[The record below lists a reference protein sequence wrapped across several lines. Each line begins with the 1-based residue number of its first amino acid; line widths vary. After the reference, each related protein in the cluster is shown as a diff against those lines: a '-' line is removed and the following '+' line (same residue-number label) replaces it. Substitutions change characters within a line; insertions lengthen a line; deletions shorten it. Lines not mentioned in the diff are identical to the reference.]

1 MKDIKLTN
9 YEIRAIL
16 GLLQRQ
22 DGILNSDKPYP
33 LSILWVI
40 DENRRKLYDI
50 AVRIDEADKKIRDKY
65 SDDEHSFEITLE
77 NGNTDRQVKDE
88 YIKDFQKELT
98 ELNNIINEIS
108 VSTINYNNL
117 VNYEISGKDLQSVK
131 FMIEK
136 PEETEVEVITE

>member
-9 YEIRAIL
+9 YEIRAIV
-16 GLLQRQ
+16 GLLQRN
-22 DGILNSDKPYP
+22 DGILNSDNSYP
-33 LSILWVI
+33 LPILWVI

-65 SDDEHSFEITLE
+65 SDDEHSFEITLD

-88 YIKDFQKELT
+88 YLKDFQKELT
-98 ELNNIINEIS
+98 ELNNITNEIS
-108 VSTINYNNL
+108 ISTINYNDL
-117 VNYEISGKDLQSVK
+117 VNYEISGKDLQSIK

-136 PEETEVEVITE
+136 SEEDEVEVITE

>member
-1 MKDIKLTN
+1 MKNIKLTN

-40 DENRRKLYDI
+40 DENRHKLYDI

-98 ELNNIINEIS
+98 ELNNITNEIS
-108 VSTINYNNL
+108 VSTINYNDL